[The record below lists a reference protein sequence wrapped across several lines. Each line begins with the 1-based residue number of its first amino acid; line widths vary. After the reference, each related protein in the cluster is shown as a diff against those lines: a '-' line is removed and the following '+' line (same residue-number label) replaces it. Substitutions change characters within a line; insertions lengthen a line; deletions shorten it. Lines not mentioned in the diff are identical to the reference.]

1 LTVTAPYRRTQ
12 ACGEEIMSKGVEGN
26 SEAVSSGE
34 VAPGNEAVRHRFD
47 RVLAER
53 AGCSG
58 AVCVFLNGRPIVDLW
73 GGPRF
78 ARDSLVPLWSC
89 TKGAAALVA
98 ALALQ
103 RGLLD
108 ADEVVARYW
117 PEFAVEDKS
126 SVTVAQL
133 LSHQAGLIS
142 VDGGISFDE
151 LAGEGD
157 LAGRLAQQRP
167 YWYPGSDHGYH
178 ALTFG
183 VLVAELVRRATGT
196 DLQELYET
204 EIRSPIE
211 ADFYMGLPESEEPR
225 VVTCRAHPIRTMSGD
240 SPENPHWRPEA
251 LATATEVH
259 HLPEAHDFGWVQDR
273 RIRAFGAPSVG
284 GVGNARGLARVY
296 AACVTGLDGR
306 PPLLASSTVER
317 VRTPLAD
324 GWELCLPNRT
334 RFGLGFVLDSSHLP
348 MAGPGSFGHDGAN
361 GSIGFAC
368 PDRRLAFGFVSDH
381 APPPPGTDPVVN
393 ELIAAL
399 V

>member
-1 LTVTAPYRRTQ
+1 MMKA
-12 ACGEEIMSKGVEGN
+12 AEG
-26 SEAVSSGE
+26 SSHAVSCGE
-34 VAPGNEAVRHRFD
+34 VAPGYESVRHCFD

-53 AGCSG
+53 VGWSG
-58 AVCVFLNGRPIVDLW
+58 AVCAILDGRPIVDLW
-73 GGPRF
+73 GGAHF
-78 ARDSLVPLWSC
+78 TRDSLAPLWSC
-89 TKGAAALVA
+89 TKGAASLVA

-117 PEFAVEDKS
+117 PEFAVADKS

-151 LAGEGD
+151 LAGDGD

-167 YWYPGSDHGYH
+167 YWYPGSGHGYH

-183 VLVAELVRRATGT
+183 VLIAELVRRVTGT

-225 VVTCRAHPIRTMSGD
+225 IVTCRSHPSRTISGD
-240 SPENPHWRPEA
+240 SPEDPDWRPGA
-251 LATATEVH
+251 LETAMAVH
-259 HLPEAHDFGWVQDR
+259 CLPEAHDLDWVQDR

-317 VRTPLAD
+317 VRAPLAD
-324 GWELCLPNRT
+324 GWDLCLPNRT

-348 MAGPGSFGHDGAN
+348 MAGPSSFGHDGAN